1 MPVTIEFLDLPVF
14 LNAYPRTQARAV
26 VFAVLA
32 PQTPFDSAE
41 DIQFRFRPSLRKPP
55 DLNQEEPVPLERSQP
70 VDAEGLG
77 RPLSTCALAPPS
89 HS

>member
-41 DIQFRFRPSLRKPP
+41 DIQI
-55 DLNQEEPVPLERSQP
+55 
-70 VDAEGLG
+70 
-77 RPLSTCALAPPS
+77 PLSAFAPETSRSESGGTCSIGKITAGRCRGTRAPPVNVRPGPAVP
-89 HS
+89 